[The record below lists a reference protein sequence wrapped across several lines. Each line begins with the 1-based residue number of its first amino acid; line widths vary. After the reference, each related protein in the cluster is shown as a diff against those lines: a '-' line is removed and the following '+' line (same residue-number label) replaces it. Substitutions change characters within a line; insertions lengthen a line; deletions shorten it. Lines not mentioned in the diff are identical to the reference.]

1 MKRNRLL
8 ILAALAILLATLWGG
23 RKNVPATVS
32 LNGQETPVVL
42 TEDEHV
48 WLTVDPATVTATG
61 AMAVLHKEGIPKI
74 GYGEQYYIAQKV
86 YQNSRTW
93 TEVAW
98 IDGFSGDW
106 FAHLIVMGCAPDN
119 VPNLDYKE
127 SNLPVNWE
135 DMYGPLKPGE
145 YLFVKEVVDPD
156 NRSSDRYIGV
166 EFTVK

>member
-48 WLTVDPATVTATG
+48 WLTVDPSTVTATG

-74 GYGEQYYIAQKV
+74 GYGEQYW
-86 YQNSRTW
+86 R
-93 TEVAW
+93 
-98 IDGFSGDW
+98 D
-106 FAHLIVMGCAPDN
+106 P
-119 VPNLDYKE
+119 VP
-127 SNLPVNWE
+127 S
-135 DMYGPLKPGE
+135 
-145 YLFVKEVVDPD
+145 F
-156 NRSSDRYIGV
+156 
-166 EFTVK
+166 FTVSVPCGLLTGPSLSS